1 MCGIVGYLGPSQAAP
16 VLLSELRCL
25 EYRGYDSAGVAIIEN
40 DELFVLK
47 AAGKLSNLEL
57 LLNDKKPAA
66 RVGIGHTRW
75 ATHGIPNDQNAH
87 PHMDCSGSLAI
98 VHNGIIENYML
109 LRKEL
114 TASGHTF
121 LSDTDTEVV
130 AHLIEDELRTDCDMI
145 KALQRAVSRLQ
156 GAYALGVI
164 NQKDPEKIYA
174 VNHHYSL
181 AVGLGDNESFLASD
195 SVAVRQYT
203 NRVLRLEQAEIAEI
217 TASGAKL
224 YSFDGQQVHRLPT
237 ILDSNPYVISKDGH
251 KHFLLKEIH
260 EQPHIMRQTLS
271 KYMSN
276 RQQPINL
283 TATSSDGSV
292 TYGVRLTDKQINS
305 IDRILVVACGTAYHA
320 GLVGKQII
328 EELVGIPVEVEI
340 ASEMRARR
348 VLVTE
353 NTLTIAVSQSGET
366 ADTLAAIS
374 EAKLRGAMTL
384 GITNRPDSHL
394 AHIAPNLIV
403 TECGIEVSVAATK
416 TFVAQLASFYVL
428 ALYLAEKRSSISP
441 ERAEELKR
449 QLMMVPTQME
459 RVLAKEE
466 EIKQKAIQYAEAH
479 DVVFIGRG
487 LSYPIALEGA
497 LKLKE
502 LSYIHASGYAAG
514 ELKHGPI
521 AVLDQK
527 VPVITI
533 LVPGSVYEKTL
544 SNAQEARAR
553 KAKMIAVAVEGDKEA
568 EATFD
573 TILPIPNVEELFSPL
588 VSVIPLQLL
597 SYFIADYL
605 GKDVDQPRNL
615 AKSVTVE

>member
-1 MCGIVGYLGPSQAAP
+1 
-16 VLLSELRCL
+16 
-25 EYRGYDSAGVAIIEN
+25 
-40 DELFVLK
+40 
-47 AAGKLSNLEL
+47 
-57 LLNDKKPAA
+57 
-66 RVGIGHTRW
+66 
-75 ATHGIPNDQNAH
+75 
-87 PHMDCSGSLAI
+87 
-98 VHNGIIENYML
+98 
-109 LRKEL
+109 
-114 TASGHTF
+114 
-121 LSDTDTEVV
+121 
-130 AHLIEDELRTDCDMI
+130 
-145 KALQRAVSRLQ
+145 
-156 GAYALGVI
+156 
-164 NQKDPEKIYA
+164 
-174 VNHHYSL
+174 
-181 AVGLGDNESFLASD
+181 
-195 SVAVRQYT
+195 
-203 NRVLRLEQAEIAEI
+203 
-217 TASGAKL
+217 
-224 YSFDGQQVHRLPT
+224 
-237 ILDSNPYVISKDGH
+237 
-251 KHFLLKEIH
+251 
-260 EQPHIMRQTLS
+260 
-271 KYMSN
+271 
-276 RQQPINL
+276 
-283 TATSSDGSV
+283 
-292 TYGVRLTDKQINS
+292 
-305 IDRILVVACGTAYHA
+305 
-320 GLVGKQII
+320 
-328 EELVGIPVEVEI
+328 
-340 ASEMRARR
+340 
-348 VLVTE
+348 
-353 NTLTIAVSQSGET
+353 LTIAVSQSGET

-416 TFVAQLASFYVL
+416 TFVAQLASFYLL